1 MDHDLSAPGYTTAKR
16 GILMKITGSLTA
28 VLTAILIIALAAVT
42 ASAADSF
49 DASADIN
56 QSGAV
61 NAAEAYDQLN
71 SCRSLYNMS
80 VKKRSKK
87 LGTLRRDKALEKI
100 ALVRAREMAETGNF
114 SHTRP
119 NGKRGIS
126 LVKGRKARGEN
137 IARGQTTCAEVT
149 AAWYASPGHRAN
161 MLRKNF
167 RKVGIAGYTCN
178 GVTYWAQIYSS

>member
-1 MDHDLSAPGYTTAKR
+1 MNHYLYNHKNQTV
-16 GILMKITGSLTA
+16 
-28 VLTAILIIALAAVT
+28 VLTAILITALAAVT
-42 ASAADSF
+42 ASAADP
-49 DASADIN
+49 DTASAAIN
-56 QSGAV
+56 PPGAV
-61 NAAEAYDQLN
+61 NASEAYAQLN
-71 SCRSLYNMS
+71 SCRTRYNLS

-87 LGTLRRDKALEKI
+87 LRTLRRDRNLEKI
-100 ALVRAREMAETGNF
+100 AMVRAREMAETGNF

-126 LVKGRKARGEN
+126 LVKGRKAKGEN

-178 GVTYWAQIYSS
+178 GVTYWAQVYSS

>member
-1 MDHDLSAPGYTTAKR
+1 MTYPSPGYIAPLKR
-16 GILMKITGSLTA
+16 GKEMKITGSLTV
-28 VLTAILIIALAAVT
+28 VLTAMLIIALAAVT
-42 ASAADSF
+42 ASAADSHA
-49 DASADIN
+49 ASAPIN
-56 QSGAV
+56 PPGAV
-61 NAAEAYDQLN
+61 NAAEAYSQLN
-71 SCRSLYNMS
+71 SCRSRYNMS
-80 VKKRSKK
+80 VKKKSKK
-87 LGTLRRDKALEKI
+87 LGTVKRDRTLEKI
-100 ALVRAREMAETGNF
+100 AMVRAREMAETGRF

-126 LVKGRKARGEN
+126 LVKGRKAKGEN

-178 GVTYWAQIYSS
+178 GVTYWAQVYSS